1 MTNILVITSP
11 GSQGREAV
19 AEGPTGTVRS
29 TFDCHD
35 RARLRL
41 TPGRWKILLRA
52 NKRASVEMPDH
63 DISYGHDV
71 LTDED
76 ADYLRWLEMPAD
88 EKVAAFD
95 NKEPIAKWVAVVG
108 VA

>member
-76 ADYLRWLEMPAD
+76 ADYLRWLEMPA
-88 EKVAAFD
+88 EKKVEAYEAD
-95 NKEPIAKWVAVVG
+95 EPIAKWIAVVG
-108 VA
+108 VT